1 MKTITTLYRNAY
13 SGLAPATWWLSL
25 VMLINRCGTMVVPFM
40 TLYLTDTMHCTIGK
54 AALVMAIF
62 GCGAICGGI
71 LGGKLTDRF
80 GFYNIQLGALLCGG
94 IMFIVLGQLKD
105 YTHICICTFFL
116 AVLNE
121 TFRPAN
127 ATAVAHYATEGNRT
141 RCYSLN
147 RLAVNLGWAFG
158 GALGGLIA
166 SKNYSLL
173 FWIDGITNISAAL
186 FLRAVLS
193 PSRNSATPSHK
204 DSGPKIKSHSAYSDV
219 PYMVFVALTVLFGM
233 MFFQLFATLPVFF
246 KQKLMLTPA
255 QIGITMAF
263 NGILITL
270 FEMPL
275 VYTLE
280 QRSNYM
286 RYIVVGCLLCGLS
299 FVVLDLLPGGMML
312 ALFSTVLVTAGEMLS
327 MPFMNT
333 FWSGRTN
340 KHNRGQYAGLYTA
353 AWSVA
358 QVIGPYSGGQ
368 VAQHIGFGTLWLAAG
383 GIGTICAAGFN
394 WLRLNKDRYHVAP
407 AE

>member
-1 MKTITTLYRNAY
+1 MRTLTTLYKNAY
-13 SGLAPATWWLSL
+13 TGLAPATWWLSL
-25 VMLINRCGTMVVPFM
+25 VMLINRSGTMVVPFM
-40 TLYLTDTMHCTIGK
+40 TLYLTDTMHCTIAR

-62 GCGAICGGI
+62 GAGAICGGI
-71 LGGKLTDRF
+71 LGGKLTDKF
-80 GFYNIQLGALLCGG
+80 GFYNIQLVSLLCGG
-94 IMFIVLGQLKD
+94 ILFMVLGQLKD
-105 YTHICICTFFL
+105 YTHICICTFVL
-116 AVLNE
+116 AALNE

-127 ATAVAHYATEGNRT
+127 ATAVAHYSTDANRT

-158 GALGGLIA
+158 GALGGFIA

-173 FWIDGITNISAAL
+173 FWIDGITNIGAAIL
-186 FLRAVLS
+186 LLAVLS

-204 DSGPKIKSHSAYSDV
+204 DAGPKVKSHSAFSDV
-219 PYMVFVALTVLFGM
+219 PFMVFIALTVLFGT
-233 MFFQLFATLPVFF
+233 MFFQLFATIPVFF
-246 KQKLMLTPA
+246 KQKLLLSPS

-270 FEMPL
+270 IEMPL

-280 QRSNYM
+280 QRSGYM
-286 RYIVVGCLLCGLS
+286 RFIVAGCLLCAFS
-299 FVVLDLLPGGMML
+299 FVVLNMGTGGMLL

-340 KHNRGQYAGLYTA
+340 SHNRGQYAGLYTA

-368 VAQHIGFGTLWLAAG
+368 AAQHLGFYTLWLAVGA
-383 GIGTICAAGFN
+383 IGAICALGFN
-394 WLRLNKDRYHVAP
+394 WLRLNKDRYPLASK
-407 AE
+407 A